1 MPDHSEHCKRTRELY
16 GVDGAEIHRW
26 MDEPSQLYG
35 SSHRWTRHDL
45 SLIPKKFIDKY
56 GEELAKQIMLD
67 HILLDRKGES
77 EIKLSVTG
85 ATVTATLESQPRGMN
100 LALASFAI
108 WLLSLCAIFRL
119 QLDLVPAWVICSLVW
134 WPVGLPLI
142 CKIDEEN
149 HIRKAEEKILEDHK

>member
-1 MPDHSEHCKRTRELY
+1 MPNHNEHCKHTRELY
-16 GVDGAEIHRW
+16 GVDGAEIHTW

-35 SSHRWTRHDL
+35 ASHRWIRHDL
-45 SLIPKKFIDKY
+45 SLIPKKFIDRY
-56 GEELAKQIMLD
+56 GKELAKQIMLD
-67 HILLDRKGES
+67 HILLDRKD
-77 EIKLSVTG
+77 KTKPVLTG
-85 ATVTATLESQPRGMN
+85 VLNPETPRGMN

-108 WLLSLCAIFRL
+108 WLLSLCAIFKF
-119 QLDLVPAWVICSLVW
+119 QLDLVPVWVVCSLVW